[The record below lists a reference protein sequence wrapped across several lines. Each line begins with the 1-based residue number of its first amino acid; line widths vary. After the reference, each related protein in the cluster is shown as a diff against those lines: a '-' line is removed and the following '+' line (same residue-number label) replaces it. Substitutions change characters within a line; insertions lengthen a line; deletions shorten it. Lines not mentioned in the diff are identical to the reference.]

1 MKYLWIYEM
10 DCNERNGTSEIE
22 QIASSEGVST
32 LTVIQSIDGIER
44 NGTDRIELSERD
56 PRFLQ

>member
-1 MKYLWIYEM
+1 M